1 MCRCGE
7 ATRTQQNGMSDRAGE
22 SGGGNGEE
30 AGVQL
35 APRERSGSK
44 ESPSASRPQPAGSS
58 IPRITP
64 VFSPVN
70 PPRVDHHDL
79 SSLALQRATHPAIF
93 PVDSSVPIVD
103 ARGSADS
110 PFHHKKLPTQ
120 LSPAPLCCST
130 LERRSLLLPFQP
142 FLLIPILRILPL
154 LLYDRPRVR
163 PHYSSPF
170 PSTV

>member
-110 PFHHKKLPTQ
+110 PFHQ
-120 LSPAPLCCST
+120 YVAPPCASNAST
-130 LERRSLLLPFQP
+130 PCDRPSACLLL
-142 FLLIPILRILPL
+142 L
-154 LLYDRPRVR
+154 V
-163 PHYSSPF
+163 
-170 PSTV
+170 